1 MSDDDFDLSRF
12 KSKKQDRRS
21 VEEIVAATTVSERP
35 PKKAR
40 KPFKSEFIRV
50 PSFWRAALR
59 GAPGATY
66 ELALAVL
73 DEKHTRDH
81 KGGDIVLSAEVT
93 GMNAPTR
100 RRATRD
106 VVRRGLIGVDQVGRG
121 HAAPRVS
128 SVSTSSGLDERLR
141 SFK

>member
-1 MSDDDFDLSRF
+1 VSDNDFDLSRF
-12 KSKKQDRRS
+12 KSRKQDRRS
-21 VEEIVAATTVSERP
+21 VEEILATTDTPRP
-35 PKKAR
+35 PKKER

-50 PSFWRAALR
+50 PSFWRTALR

-100 RRATRD
+100 RRATLD

-121 HAAPRVS
+121 HAAPRVF
-128 SVSTSSGLDERLR
+128 SVSTSSG
-141 SFK
+141 

>member
-1 MSDDDFDLSRF
+1 MSDDDDFDLSRF

-21 VEEIVAATTVSERP
+21 AEEILATINGETAPRP

-81 KGGDIVLSAEVT
+81 KGGDIVLSAEIT

-128 SVSTSSGLDERLR
+128 SVSTSSG
-141 SFK
+141 

>member
-21 VEEIVAATTVSERP
+21 TEEILATIAPPIQSE
-35 PKKAR
+35 KKPRR
-40 KPFKSEFIRV
+40 KPFKSEFIKV
-50 PSFWRAALR
+50 PTFWREVLR

-93 GMNAPTR
+93 RMNAPTR

-106 VVRRGLIGVDQVGRG
+106 MVRRALIGVDQLGRG
-121 HAAPRVS
+121 HAAPRVM
-128 SVSTSSGLDERLR
+128 SVSTSSG
-141 SFK
+141 